1 MAVKPVTVSQ
11 LNAYIKRVLI
21 SDPVLGVVS
30 VIGEISNL
38 KYHGS
43 GHIYFSLKDD
53 TGRINCF
60 LPAGAR
66 GVSSASRTELDDGA
80 EVVISGYISVYEK
93 GGYYS
98 LNVTEISPCGKGNLA
113 LAADRLKEKLLK
125 EGLFD
130 EKYKRTLPFF
140 PRKLAVVTS
149 ETGAAVQ
156 DILKIIRT
164 RNKCV
169 DVLIYPVKVQGDGA
183 ASEIA
188 AAVNALNSLFPDTD
202 CMIVGRGGGA
212 AEELGAFNEE
222 VVARAV
228 FASEIPVISAV
239 GHETDFCIMDFVADR
254 RAETP
259 TAAAQMAVPDTA
271 ELLSLLNDFRAELSD
286 RAHRRVEI
294 SALRVKSVG
303 RAELLA
309 AAERAATGAARRGA
323 ELKSELSRL
332 AERGLSERAARVAT
346 RGASLAS
353 LDPSAVL
360 ARGYAVLTSEDG
372 AIISSVTDARS
383 GDAVK
388 ARLADGELAL
398 EVV

>member
-43 GHIYFSLKDD
+43 GHIYFSLKDEI
-53 TGRINCF
+53 GRISCF

-66 GVSSASRTELDDGA
+66 GVSSASRRELDDGS
-80 EVVISGYISVYEK
+80 EVVVTGYVSVYEK

-98 LNVTEISPCGKGNLA
+98 LNVTEISSCGRGDLA
-113 LAADRLKEKLLK
+113 LEFDKLKEKLLK

-130 EKYKRTLPFF
+130 EKYKRALPFF
-140 PRKLAVVTS
+140 PKKLAVVTS

-156 DILKIIRT
+156 DILKIIRM
-164 RNKCV
+164 RNSCV
-169 DVLIYPVKVQGDGA
+169 DVLVYPVRVQGDGSA
-183 ASEIA
+183 AEIA
-188 AAVNALNSLFPDTD
+188 AAVTDLNRRFPETD

-212 AEELGAFNEE
+212 AEELWAFNEE

-239 GHETDFCIMDFVADR
+239 GHETDFCIMDFVADK

-259 TAAAQMAVPDTA
+259 TAAAQTAVPDTA
-271 ELLSLLNDFRAELSD
+271 ELRMMIRNFKTEISD
-286 RAHRRVEI
+286 LAHRRIEI
-294 SALRVKSVG
+294 SALRVKGVG
-303 RAELLA
+303 RAELFA
-309 AAERAATGAARRGA
+309 ASERVIENAARRAA
-323 ELKSELSRL
+323 ELQSELSRL
-332 AERGLSERAARVAT
+332 AERGLSERAARVAAC
-346 RGASLAS
+346 GAALAA
-353 LDPSAVL
+353 LDPAAVL
-360 ARGYAVLTSEDG
+360 ERGYALLTAANG
-372 AIISSVTDARS
+372 AVISSVTDARS
-383 GDAVK
+383 GDAVR
-388 ARLADGELAL
+388 ARLSDGELAL